1 MPPALP
7 AAPDAQREVGSDN
20 AGLAVDW
27 FPAFRSPERLYGLAT
42 DPEWLAEVSGKDPA
56 LQDLLALAVHP
67 EGGRAV
73 FEAEIRKKLRESAL
87 VRPLSCL

>member
-1 MPPALP
+1 LVSGIPLAG
-7 AAPDAQREVGSDN
+7 APVRARDR
-20 AGLAVDW
+20 
-27 FPAFRSPERLYGLAT
+27 
-42 DPEWLAEVSGKDPA
+42 PEWLAEVSGKDPA

-87 VRPLSCL
+87 VRLD